1 MTTLSPSTLEQ
12 KIDQLTAQ
20 LQFVE
25 AELRE
30 QRVRRSQWDDLR
42 EDLAPLTMEAMSIAS
57 RELEE
62 IQEFTQADDLL
73 RLVKRLLR
81 NVRNIEQ
88 TLERLE
94 SAMDL
99 VEDVGPLS
107 REAFATAL
115 QLLDDADRRGYFA
128 FARASLGVVDQVV
141 ANFTEDDV
149 VQLGDNIVLILET
162 VKEMTQPEIMAVLY
176 RMIEAMQRQQAAM
189 QVEPDEPPSTWQLLR
204 RMRQPEVRRGLGR
217 ALNTLS
223 AVSSVDVGP
232 PRAFVTDPTPE
243 IQNETEGG
251 T

>member
-1 MTTLSPSTLEQ
+1 MTSLSASTLEQ
-12 KIDQLTAQ
+12 KIDELAVQ

-25 AELRE
+25 SELRE
-30 QRVRRSQWDDLR
+30 QRARRTQWDDLR
-42 EDLAPLTMEAMSIAS
+42 DDLTPLTAEAMSIAS
-57 RELEE
+57 RQLEE

-99 VEDVGPLS
+99 FEDAGPLT
-107 REAFATAL
+107 REAFTKAL
-115 QLLDDADRRGYFA
+115 QLLDDADRRGYFT
-128 FARASLGVVDQVV
+128 FAQAGLGVVDQVV
-141 ANFTEDDV
+141 ANFSEDDV
-149 VQLGDNIVLILET
+149 VQLGENIVLILET

-189 QVEPDEPPSTWQLLR
+189 QIEPDDPPSVWQLLR
-204 RMRQPEVRRGLGR
+204 RMRKPEVRRGLGR

-232 PRAFVTDPTPE
+232 PREFVATTTPE
-243 IQNETEGG
+243 IHNNQEGG
-251 T
+251 G